1 MTSWPDPFAGL
12 VLSRR
17 GLLLGAAASA
27 ALLPWAAVAQDTTA
41 KPQPDSAEADRI
53 AAEFAGGT
61 APVASGIEL
70 DLPVLGDNPA
80 AVPLRAKVIEA
91 ISEAVWCEEMI
102 VIAELN
108 PQPLACRFSFTPQIG
123 SAEIGIRLRLIQ
135 TMPVRVM
142 ARMSDGR
149 ILMARQEITVTA
161 GGCGM

>member
-1 MTSWPDPFAGL
+1 MTSWPDLPL
-12 VLSRR
+12 TRR
-17 GLLLGAAASA
+17 GLLLGAAATA
-27 ALLPWAAVAQDTTA
+27 ALLPWAAAAQDTTA
-41 KPQPDSAEADRI
+41 KPQPDTAEAERI

-61 APVASGIEL
+61 PPVASGIEL

-80 AVPLRAKVIEA
+80 AVPLRAKVTEA
-91 ISEAVWCEEMI
+91 ISDAVWCEEMI

-108 PQPLACRFSFTPQIG
+108 PQPLACRFTFSPAIG
-123 SAEIGIRLRLIQ
+123 TAEVGVRLRLIQ

-149 ILMARQEITVTA
+149 ILTARQEITVTA